1 MLAKATALLFLAL
14 TAFAVEPKPQ
24 LDKDDADASV
34 LEDDAALADA
44 IDAATTPDPEAEAP
58 KRAWIEHRVVPQERY
73 DDIAARYGVSREE
86 IIRWN
91 KKKLGSKQ
99 WIYAGMKLKIYAR
112 RIAPARQKMTYHV
125 AFGDTW
131 AEIATKFNVP
141 VAHLRAWNKSVPKQ
155 FRAGQ
160 KLVVYTNPKPV
171 VGAGPD
177 GRVPVPELSV
187 RDNGLAIGHPH
198 RGKLANGVRMPD
210 SKLYTVRD
218 PDKAYGTSHAVK
230 TIHAAIAT
238 FRRDTAYAG
247 KIVIA
252 DLSKQGGGRMRPH
265 KSHQVGRDADIRL
278 PRKPGAS
285 QKDGSASTVDWDM
298 SWQLVKA
305 FIDTGEVEYIF
316 LDYSRQKY
324 LLQAAR
330 EAGATS
336 KELERWIQYPQGS
349 KKNKGVVRHS
359 KGHNIHIHVRV
370 KCAPG
375 NSRCESA

>member
-1 MLAKATALLFLAL
+1 VIARVTAALLSTVLLGWGAEP
-14 TAFAVEPKPQ
+14 EPK
-24 LDKDDADASV
+24 LDDGSASAAV
-34 LEDDAALADA
+34 EDDASASAS
-44 IDAATTPDPEAEAP
+44 AATPEAETP
-58 KRAWIEHRVVPQERY
+58 KRQWITHKVVPHERY
-73 DDIAARYGVSREE
+73 EDIGARYGVSREE

-91 KKKLGSKQ
+91 KKRLGSKQ
-99 WIYAGMKLKIYAR
+99 WIYAGMKLKIFAR
-112 RIAPARQKMTYHV
+112 RVAPARQKITYRV
-125 AFGDTW
+125 EFGDTW

-141 VAHLRAWNKSVPKQ
+141 VPHLRAWNKSVPKA
-155 FRAGQ
+155 FRAGTR
-160 KLVVYTNPKPV
+160 LVVYTNPRPV
-171 VGAGPD
+171 LPGSGPD
-177 GRVPVPELSV
+177 GAPPVPELSV
-187 RDNGLAIGHPH
+187 RDNGMAIGSPH
-198 RGKLANGVRMPD
+198 RGKLVHGVRMPE

-218 PDKAYGTSHAVK
+218 PDKAWGTSHAVK
-230 TIHAAIAT
+230 TIHTAIAT

-247 KIVIA
+247 KVVIA

-298 SWQLVKA
+298 SWQMVKA
-305 FIDTGEVEYIF
+305 FIDTGQVEYIF

-330 EAGATS
+330 DAGMT
-336 KELERWIQYPQGS
+336 KKDLERYIQYPQGS
-349 KKNKGVVRHS
+349 RKNKGIVRHS

-375 NSRCESA
+375 NSRCVSA